1 MPVKFN
7 VVSHCLEKSQ
17 YQYIVNMKVVEKDL
31 EEKEFIEYEKVLSCY
46 DDRHIFHCKHLL

>member
-1 MPVKFN
+1 MKFN
-7 VVSHCLEKSQ
+7 LVSHCLEKSQ

-46 DDRHIFHCKHLL
+46 DDRHIFQCKHLL